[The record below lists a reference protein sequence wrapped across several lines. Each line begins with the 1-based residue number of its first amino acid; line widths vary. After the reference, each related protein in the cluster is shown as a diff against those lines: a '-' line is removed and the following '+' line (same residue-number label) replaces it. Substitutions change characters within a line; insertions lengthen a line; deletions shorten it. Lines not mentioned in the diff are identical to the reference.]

1 MRALFFLHLLN
12 GASAFTGTGFPK
24 SYAVTWSRNARHRS
38 DSPILKGKSDAS
50 ESVLAPAKKFLDK
63 NFFVVGMV
71 TSIGLAALNP
81 ALGARGGPLKP
92 ELTVDTLVVACIFL
106 LSGLALPT
114 NELKSAAANIKLN
127 SAIQGFNL
135 LLFPLL
141 TIGLVAPVMRALPL
155 GLGIEKSIIDGYIA
169 MNCLPTSVN
178 MCIVLTGLASG
189 NVATSLFSAVL
200 GNLLGVFVSPL
211 LIFKCLGAAAKESS
225 SLSYLAVIS
234 KLGKKVLLPV
244 LAGQGLRY
252 AFPKLVKF
260 RAEHKKAFGRA
271 SEFLLL
277 SIIYATFCEAFSKV
291 GSTNQSSCRDS

>member
-1 MRALFFLHLLN
+1 MA
-12 GASAFTGTGFPK
+12 
-24 SYAVTWSRNARHRS
+24 
-38 DSPILKGKSDAS
+38 
-50 ESVLAPAKKFLDK
+50 E
-63 NFFVVGMV
+63 
-71 TSIGLAALNP
+71 
-81 ALGARGGPLKP
+81 
-92 ELTVDTLVVACIFL
+92 
-106 LSGLALPT
+106 
-114 NELKSAAANIKLN
+114 
-127 SAIQGFNL
+127 Q
-135 LLFPLL
+135 
-141 TIGLVAPVMRALPL
+141 
-155 GLGIEKSIIDGYIA
+155 
-169 MNCLPTSVN
+169 
-178 MCIVLTGLASG
+178 VLTGLASG

-225 SLSYLAVIS
+225 SLSYLAMIS
-234 KLGKKVLLPV
+234 KLGKKASKECCLLLDQGTGVTNRGFSSLSNLRLQVLLPV